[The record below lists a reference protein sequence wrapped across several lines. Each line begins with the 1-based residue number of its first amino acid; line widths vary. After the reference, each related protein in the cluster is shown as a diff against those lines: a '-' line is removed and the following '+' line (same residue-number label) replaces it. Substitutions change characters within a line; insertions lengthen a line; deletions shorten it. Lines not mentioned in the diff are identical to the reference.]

1 MAREKR
7 PKKNRQRN
15 GQRKTTKEEQTTQWP
30 EKNDQR
36 RTDNAMA
43 REKRPKKNLPSRNS
57 K

>member
-36 RTDNAMA
+36 RTFHQGIPN
-43 REKRPKKNLPSRNS
+43 RNH
-57 K
+57 KFRNI